1 MISTPG
7 AVFDSGLGNALR
19 LLELGLPAVVGA
31 ACGAL
36 GLFRDPRAA
45 VGVLNR
51 YALYV
56 GFPALVARGLLEPGA
71 AIPEQPAFW
80 LLWPVALTCSLLL
93 SRGVR
98 HPAVGLGITF
108 GNVAYLGL
116 PYVLAVMGPSMAG
129 PAALAVGVHVTGA
142 VTVGP
147 ALLAHASGGGGGL
160 GAVARRVARL
170 PLFWAPLAGLLLR
183 TTPPS
188 VRALAAQGL
197 SPVASSAAAVA
208 LFLLGLHVYVER
220 ARVLEASRAVLGVVA
235 VRMVLTPA
243 VVLALGLGAVVWGW
257 LPAELARL
265 HVMLAAMPLAIT
277 TFSMAHDAGVES
289 ERVAGAVV
297 VSSVAALVM
306 LPLWSAVAGLL

>member
-1 MISTPG
+1 MSPVLDT
-7 AVFDSGLGNALR
+7 VSDNALR
-19 LLELGLPAVVGA
+19 LLGLGLPAVVGA

-36 GLFRDPRAA
+36 GLFADPRAA
-45 VGVLNR
+45 VSVLNR

-56 GFPALVARGLLEPGA
+56 GFPALVARGLLEPGSN
-71 AIPEQPAFW
+71 IPAQPAFW
-80 LLWPVALTCSLLL
+80 LLWPVALALALLL

-98 HPAVGLGITF
+98 RPAVGLGITF

-129 PAALAVGVHVTGA
+129 PAALAVAVHVTGA

-147 ALLAHASGGGGGL
+147 ALLAHAAGGAGGL
-160 GAVARRVARL
+160 GAVVRPVARL
-170 PLFWAPLAGLLLR
+170 PLFWAPVVGLLLR
-183 TTPPS
+183 ATTPT
-188 VRALAAQGL
+188 VREVAAGALT
-197 SPVASSAAAVA
+197 PFASSAAAVA

-220 ARVLEASRAVLGVVA
+220 SRVLGVGRAVLGLVA

-243 VVLALGLGAVVWGW
+243 VVLALAFGARALDW

-297 VSSVAALVM
+297 VSSLAALVM
-306 LPLWSAVAGLL
+306 LPVWGVAAGLFLS